1 MSKNILN
8 ISWKKKRNLI
18 NYFNEDFLNSK
29 DEALQ
34 PITLFFENIDI
45 LDVPQDKINYF
56 RLHEKEKEKEK
67 KSDNSKKS
75 NKSQNLQNSQKSTS
89 NPNKKSEKRKSITDS
104 QIYSS
109 NIVIVQNEEN
119 EDLSPTD
126 PIEKEVEKLKRIMS
140 RNREKKK
147 RRANK
152 SYKSNSN
159 IKTMK
164 FNY

>member
-8 ISWKKKRNLI
+8 ISWKKKGNLI
-18 NYFNEDFLNSK
+18 NYFDKDFLKSK

-45 LDVPQDKINYF
+45 LDIPQDKINNF
-56 RLHEKEKEKEK
+56 RIQEKKKEK

-75 NKSQNLQNSQKSTS
+75 QNFQNSQKSTS

-126 PIEKEVEKLKRIMS
+126 LIEKEVEKLKRIMS

-159 IKTMK
+159 NKIMK
-164 FNY
+164 LNY

>member
-45 LDVPQDKINYF
+45 LDIPQDKINNF
-56 RLHEKEKEKEK
+56 RIQEKEKEK

-75 NKSQNLQNSQKSTS
+75 QNFQNSQRSTS
-89 NPNKKSEKRKSITDS
+89 NSNKKSEKRKSITDS

-159 IKTMK
+159 NKIMK
-164 FNY
+164 LNY

>member
-56 RLHEKEKEKEK
+56 PLHKKEKEKEK

-75 NKSQNLQNSQKSTS
+75 QNFQNSQRSTS
-89 NPNKKSEKRKSITDS
+89 NSNKKSEKRKSITDS

-109 NIVIVQNEEN
+109 NIVIVHNDEEN

-126 PIEKEVEKLKRIMS
+126 PIEKEVEKLKRLMS

-152 SYKSNSN
+152 SHKSNSN

>member
-8 ISWKKKRNLI
+8 ISWKKKGNLI
-18 NYFNEDFLNSK
+18 NFFDEDFLNSK

-56 RLHEKEKEKEK
+56 PLHKKEKEKEK
-67 KSDNSKKS
+67 KSDNSK
-75 NKSQNLQNSQKSTS
+75 KSQNLQNSQKSTS

>member
-45 LDVPQDKINYF
+45 LDIPQDKINNF
-56 RLHEKEKEKEK
+56 RIQEKKKEK

-75 NKSQNLQNSQKSTS
+75 QNFQNSQKSTS

-126 PIEKEVEKLKRIMS
+126 LIEKEVEKLKRIMS

-159 IKTMK
+159 NKIMK
-164 FNY
+164 LNY